1 MHSTTGITDQ
11 FCSNMN
17 DEEKKVRIDSL
28 FRNVV
33 EDKKLKVGNE
43 EFLEY
48 IAWKKKRNQ

>member
-1 MHSTTGITDQ
+1 
-11 FCSNMN
+11 MN

-43 EFLEY
+43 EF
-48 IAWKKKRNQ
+48 NQFSLLMEWSKNMKSK